1 LSRSCDGHRRDDRF
15 TTLDAE
21 IAGIGSGVL
30 RPKRVDATLVV
41 SASNYE
47 QTFGRFI
54 SSEALILGR
63 AQDERRVE
71 GLRTS
76 V

>member
-1 LSRSCDGHRRDDRF
+1 V
-15 TTLDAE
+15 E
-21 IAGIGSGVL
+21 IAGIGCGVL

-41 SASNYE
+41 SASNHE
-47 QTFGRFI
+47 QTFGRNI
-54 SSEALILGR
+54 SSEALFLR
-63 AQDERRVE
+63 PAQDERRVE